1 MLKDLIRVGP
11 PQGTIDD
18 LDLKVPKALDHGM
31 KNDFEKELKAAKEGL
46 KEKDQPKAEK
56 QNDQRKDSDQVS
68 KKSSGGIKKK
78 MARAKD
84 DKSDAE
90 KPETDIKAKG
100 VIQPQAIEQKIS
112 NVMVSKEGEVE
123 IADSEENLQKI
134 ATEQQPIAN
143 IQNIKTQVLAEVTAA
158 IDGEALS
165 AEAQAQVA
173 ASQVQAQPQFQYMTS
188 AEKAVLADINGE
200 AMSQDAVQ
208 VAPEGQLET
217 KLLQPE
223 LGDQKLLKTPALE
236 GQAQQQP
243 QLSLVKP
250 MQDAKVQTEE
260 ETAVDAKS
268 QSTAPTLES
277 KVYDIL
283 SKEVA
288 KPADLKLQQQDVAQN
303 TEKPQALNQTNA
315 VLAKSSA
322 DNEKQKGQGDKE
334 NSSGERGGQ
343 QQGLAKFDGS
353 NDLAAQVS
361 ALHTG
366 QRSFQSH
373 IGTTEA
379 AAGAAATA
387 KPNGDTDAMKDAN
400 VREVM
405 NQAKYLVTAGGGE
418 MTVKMT
424 PEGMGEV
431 NLKVM
436 LDNGKIN
443 IEMNAQDK
451 SVKKMLEDNLSDL
464 KSSLATHQMRVE
476 HVKINNV
483 TAVDTNNQAQFQS
496 DANSSNSSF
505 QNRQQQ
511 EMNFQNFA
519 NSNSGRGREQGSSA
533 YQTSQQQSVQTPIAK
548 SAQGRAA
555 YVAAN
560 KGSSV
565 NVVA

>member
-1 MLKDLIRVGP
+1 MIKDLIRVGP

-18 LDLKVPKALDHGM
+18 LDLKVPKEFD
-31 KNDFEKELKAAKEGL
+31 KNIRKDFEKELKAVSKDL

-84 DKSDAE
+84 DESDAE
-90 KPETDIKAKG
+90 KPETGIKAEG

-112 NVMVSKEGEVE
+112 NVMVSEEGEVE
-123 IADSEENLQKI
+123 IADSEKNLQQI
-134 ATEQQPIAN
+134 ATDLPNAN
-143 IQNIKTQVLAEVTAA
+143 IQNIQTQVLAAA
-158 IDGEALS
+158 PAVDGEPLPAAAMP
-165 AEAQAQVA
+165 AETQPQGSTPV
-173 ASQVQAQPQFQYMTS
+173 VQAAPQFQYMTS
-188 AEKAVLADINGE
+188 AEKAVLAEMNGE
-200 AMSQDAVQ
+200 VGA
-208 VAPEGQLET
+208 EGAA
-217 KLLQPE
+217 LQPE
-223 LGDQKLLKTPALE
+223 VIDQQLLKAPTNESKA
-236 GQAQQQP
+236 QQP
-243 QLSLVKP
+243 QMIQP
-250 MQDAKVQTEE
+250 MQDANV
-260 ETAVDAKS
+260 ETKEAEA
-268 QSTAPTLES
+268 APTLES

-288 KPADLKLQQQDVAQN
+288 KPMDQKLLQQDAPQVKDQS
-303 TEKPQALNQTNA
+303 QALNQTSA

-322 DNEKQKGQGDKE
+322 ENEKQGQQGEKQ
-334 NSSGERGGQ
+334 NSSGDSGQ
-343 QQGLAKFDGS
+343 QASLPKFDGS

-373 IGTTEA
+373 LGA
-379 AAGAAATA
+379 ATGAGAAAAA
-387 KPNGDTDAMKDAN
+387 KPNGDTEAMKDSN

-451 SVKKMLEDNLSDL
+451 SVKKMLEESLSDL
-464 KSSLATHQMRVE
+464 KSSLASHQMRVE

-483 TAVDTNNQAQFQS
+483 VAVDTQNQAQFQS

-511 EMNFQNFA
+511 EMNMQNFA
-519 NSNSGRGREQGSSA
+519 NSNSGRQREQGSTS
-533 YQTSQQQSVQTPIAK
+533 YQTSQQQSAQALTNQQAK

>member
-1 MLKDLIRVGP
+1 MIKDLIRVGP

-18 LDLKVPKALDHGM
+18 LDLKVPKALEHGM
-31 KNDFEKELKAAKEGL
+31 KNDFEKELKAVGKDR

-56 QNDQRKDSDQVS
+56 KDDQRKDSDQVS
-68 KKSSGGIKKK
+68 KKSSGGTKKK
-78 MARAKD
+78 MARAKGD
-84 DKSDAE
+84 ESDAE
-90 KPETDIKAKG
+90 KPEMG
-100 VIQPQAIEQKIS
+100 VQAGLLVQPQAIDQKIS
-112 NVMVSKEGEVE
+112 IVMVSEEGEVE
-123 IADSEENLQKI
+123 IADSEKNLQHI
-134 ATEQQPIAN
+134 ATDYQFAN
-143 IQNIKTQVLAEVTAA
+143 IQNIQTQ
-158 IDGEALS
+158 GEALT
-165 AEAQAQVA
+165 APE
-173 ASQVQAQPQFQYMTS
+173 FQYMTN
-188 AEKAVLADINGE
+188 AEKAVLAELNGE
-200 AMSQDAVQ
+200 VQ
-208 VAPEGQLET
+208 PGESA
-217 KLLQPE
+217 
-223 LGDQKLLKTPALE
+223 ALE
-236 GQAQQQP
+236 QQMFQ
-243 QLSLVKP
+243 P
-250 MQDAKVQTEE
+250 MQDADV
-260 ETAVDAKS
+260 ETKEAAG
-268 QSTAPTLES
+268 PTLES

-288 KPADLKLQQQDVAQN
+288 KPADLKLVQQDASQV
-303 TEKPQALNQTNA
+303 KDQALNQTSA
-315 VLAKSSA
+315 VLAQSNA
-322 DNEKQKGQGDKE
+322 ENEKQGQQGEKQ
-334 NSSGERGGQ
+334 NSSGDSGQ
-343 QQGLAKFDGS
+343 QASLPKFDGS

-373 IGTTEA
+373 LGA
-379 AAGAAATA
+379 AAGAGVAAAT
-387 KPNGDTDAMKDAN
+387 KPGAEPTDAMKDSN

-418 MTVKMT
+418 MTVKMN

-451 SVKKMLEDNLSDL
+451 SVKKMLEESLSDL
-464 KSSLATHQMRVE
+464 KSSLASHQMRVE

-483 TAVDTNNQAQFQS
+483 TAVDTQNQAQFQS

-519 NSNSGRGREQGSSA
+519 NSNSGRGREQGSA
-533 YQTSQQQSVQTPIAK
+533 YQASQQQSAQALTNQQAK

>member
-1 MLKDLIRVGP
+1 MIKDLIRVGP

-18 LDLKVPKALDHGM
+18 LDLKVPKEFD
-31 KNDFEKELKAAKEGL
+31 KNIRKDFEKELKAAGKD

-56 QNDQRKDSDQVS
+56 KDDQRKDSDQVS
-68 KKSSGGIKKK
+68 KKSSGGTKKK
-78 MARAKD
+78 MARAKGD
-84 DKSDAE
+84 ESDAE
-90 KPETDIKAKG
+90 KPEVNVKAEA
-100 VIQPQAIEQKIS
+100 VVQPIAIDQKIS
-112 NVMVSKEGEVE
+112 NVMVSDEGEVE
-123 IADSEENLQKI
+123 IADSEKNLQQI
-134 ATEQQPIAN
+134 ATGQQFAN
-143 IQNIKTQVLAEVTAA
+143 IQNIQTDVLAEGTAV
-158 IDGEALS
+158 S
-165 AEAQAQVA
+165 AEAQPQGALEA
-173 ASQVQAQPQFQYMTS
+173 APEFQYMTN
-188 AEKAVLADINGE
+188 AEKAVLAELNGE
-200 AMSQDAVQ
+200 AQPAV
-208 VAPEGQLET
+208 L
-217 KLLQPE
+217 
-223 LGDQKLLKTPALE
+223 DQQLLKSPAGESAALE
-236 GQAQQQP
+236 QQMIQ
-243 QLSLVKP
+243 P
-250 MQDAKVQTEE
+250 MQDANVEE
-260 ETAVDAKS
+260 SA
-268 QSTAPTLES
+268 APTLES
-277 KVYDIL
+277 KVFDIL
-283 SKEVA
+283 SKEAA
-288 KPADLKLQQQDVAQN
+288 KPADLKLGQQDAAQA
-303 TEKPQALNQTNA
+303 KDQALNQTSA

-322 DNEKQKGQGDKE
+322 ENEKQGQGEKQ
-334 NSSGERGGQ
+334 NSSGDSGQ
-343 QQGLAKFDGS
+343 QASLPKFDGS

-373 IGTTEA
+373 LGA
-379 AAGAAATA
+379 AAGAGAAAATKA
-387 KPNGDTDAMKDAN
+387 GAEPTDAMKDSN

-451 SVKKMLEDNLSDL
+451 SVKKMLEESLSDL
-464 KSSLATHQMRVE
+464 KSSLASHQMRVE

-483 TAVDTNNQAQFQS
+483 VAVDTQNQAQFQS

-511 EMNFQNFA
+511 EMNMQNFA
-519 NSNSGRGREQGSSA
+519 NSNSGRGREQGQS
-533 YQTSQQQSVQTPIAK
+533 YQTSQQQSVQTPIIK
-548 SAQGRAA
+548 SVQGRAA

>member
-11 PQGTIDD
+11 PQGTIND
-18 LDLKVPKALDHGM
+18 LDLKVPKALELDL
-31 KNDFEKELKAAKEGL
+31 KKDFEKELKIAKEGL
-46 KEKDQPKAEK
+46 KEKDQAKAEK

-84 DKSDAE
+84 DESDAE
-90 KPETDIKAKG
+90 KPETGIKAEG

-112 NVMVSKEGEVE
+112 NVMVSEEGEVE
-123 IADSEENLQKI
+123 IADSEKNLQQI
-134 ATEQQPIAN
+134 ATEQPIAHNPN
-143 IQNIKTQVLAEVTAA
+143 IQTQDLSSTAPVV
-158 IDGEALS
+158 DGEAIS
-165 AEAQAQVA
+165 TEAQA
-173 ASQVQAQPQFQYMTS
+173 SFQYMTN

-200 AMSQDAVQ
+200 VIAQEPMQA
-208 VAPEGQLET
+208 APEG
-217 KLLQPE
+217 KLLGDLAESE
-223 LGDQKLLKTPALE
+223 LGDQQLLKAPVLE
-236 GQAQQQP
+236 GKAQQQP
-243 QLSLVKP
+243 STLVQP
-250 MQDAKVQTEE
+250 MQDANVKTK
-260 ETAVDAKS
+260 ETVTDAK
-268 QSTAPTLES
+268 PTLES

-288 KPADLKLQQQDVAQN
+288 KPTDLKLQPQDVAQK
-303 TEKPQALNQTNA
+303 TEQQQALNQTNA
-315 VLAKSSA
+315 VLAQSSA
-322 DNEKQKGQGDKE
+322 ENEKQNGQGEKQ
-334 NSSGERGGQ
+334 NSQSDSGQ
-343 QQGLAKFDGS
+343 QAGLPKYDAA
-353 NDLAAQVS
+353 NDLTAQVQ

-373 IGTTEA
+373 LGGATA
-379 AAGAAATA
+379 AQGAA
-387 KPNGDTDAMKDAN
+387 KPQGETDASIDSN

-451 SVKKMLEDNLSDL
+451 SVKKMLEESLSDL
-464 KSSLATHQMRVE
+464 KSSLATHQMRIE

-483 TAVDTNNQAQFQS
+483 TAVDTQNQAQFQS

-519 NSNSGRGREQGSSA
+519 NSNSGRGRDQGSS
-533 YQTSQQQSVQTPIAK
+533 YQNSQQQSAQTPIAK

>member
-11 PQGTIDD
+11 PQGTIND
-18 LDLKVPKALDHGM
+18 LDLKVPKALDLEM
-31 KNDFEKELKAAKEGL
+31 KKDFDKELKTAREGL

-84 DKSDAE
+84 DESDANE
-90 KPETDIKAKG
+90 KPETGIKAEG
-100 VIQPQAIEQKIS
+100 VIQPQAIEQQIS
-112 NVMVSKEGEVE
+112 NVMVSEEGEVE
-123 IADSEENLQKI
+123 IADSEENLQLI
-134 ATEQQPIAN
+134 ATEKPIAS
-143 IQNIKTQVLAEVTAA
+143 IQNIQTQDQGSPETVP
-158 IDGEALS
+158 
-165 AEAQAQVA
+165 
-173 ASQVQAQPQFQYMTS
+173 ASSQFQYMTS

-200 AMSQDAVQ
+200 ASTQEAVQ
-208 VAPEGQLET
+208 VAQEGET
-217 KLLQPE
+217 L
-223 LGDQKLLKTPALE
+223 
-236 GQAQQQP
+236 QP
-243 QLSLVKP
+243 QLTLVQP
-250 MQDAKVQTEE
+250 TQDANAEIK
-260 ETAVDAKS
+260 ETDAEAK
-268 QSTAPTLES
+268 PTLES

-288 KPADLKLQQQDVAQN
+288 QPANVKLQTQDVAQN
-303 TEKPQALNQTNA
+303 QTSA
-315 VLAKSSA
+315 VLAQSSA
-322 DNEKQKGQGDKE
+322 EHEKQSGQGEKQ
-334 NSSGERGGQ
+334 NSQSDSGQ
-343 QQGLAKFDGS
+343 QAGLPKYDAS
-353 NDLAAQVS
+353 NDLTAQVQ

-373 IGTTEA
+373 LGA
-379 AAGAAATA
+379 AAGAGASAAT
-387 KPNGDTDAMKDAN
+387 KPQGETDVSIDSN

-424 PEGMGEV
+424 PEGLGEV

-451 SVKKMLEDNLSDL
+451 SVKKMIEESLSDL
-464 KSSLATHQMRVE
+464 KSSLASHQMRVE

-483 TAVDTNNQAQFQS
+483 TAVDTQNQAQFQS
-496 DANSSNSSF
+496 DSNSSNSSF

-519 NSNSGRGREQGSSA
+519 NSNSGRGRDQGFGGYPS
-533 YQTSQQQSVQTPIAK
+533 SQQQSAQALTNQQAK

>member
-1 MLKDLIRVGP
+1 MIKDLIRVGP

-18 LDLKVPKALDHGM
+18 LDLKVPKEFD
-31 KNDFEKELKAAKEGL
+31 KNIRKDFEKELKAAGKD

-68 KKSSGGIKKK
+68 KKSSGGTKKK
-78 MARAKD
+78 MARAKGD
-84 DKSDAE
+84 ESDAE
-90 KPETDIKAKG
+90 KPETGIKAEG

-112 NVMVSKEGEVE
+112 NVMVSEEGEVE
-123 IADSEENLQKI
+123 IADSEKNLQQI
-134 ATEQQPIAN
+134 ATDLPIAN
-143 IQNIKTQVLAEVTAA
+143 IQNIQTQVLAAVPAV
-158 IDGEALS
+158 DGEAMP
-165 AEAQAQVA
+165 AETQAQVTPGAIQA
-173 ASQVQAQPQFQYMTS
+173 APEFQYMTS
-188 AEKAVLADINGE
+188 AEKAVLAEMNGE
-200 AMSQDAVQ
+200 
-208 VAPEGQLET
+208 G
-217 KLLQPE
+217 QPE
-223 LGDQKLLKTPALE
+223 AIDQQLLKAPTGESKA
-236 GQAQQQP
+236 QQP
-243 QLSLVKP
+243 QMIQSQPTAP
-250 MQDAKVQTEE
+250 MQDANVESK
-260 ETAVDAKS
+260 DAEA
-268 QSTAPTLES
+268 APTLES

-288 KPADLKLQQQDVAQN
+288 KPMDQKLLQQDASQVKDQSQ
-303 TEKPQALNQTNA
+303 TLNQTSA
-315 VLAKSSA
+315 VLAKSNA
-322 DNEKQKGQGDKE
+322 ENENQGQQGEKQ
-334 NSSGERGGQ
+334 NSSGDSGQ
-343 QQGLAKFDGS
+343 QASLPKFDGS

-373 IGTTEA
+373 LGA
-379 AAGAAATA
+379 AAGAAGAATA
-387 KPNGDTDAMKDAN
+387 AKPGAETDAMKDSN

-451 SVKKMLEDNLSDL
+451 NVKKMLEESLSDL
-464 KSSLATHQMRVE
+464 KSSLASHQMRVE

-483 TAVDTNNQAQFQS
+483 VAVDTQNQAQFQS

-511 EMNFQNFA
+511 EMNMQNFA
-519 NSNSGRGREQGSSA
+519 NSNSGRQREHGSAS
-533 YQTSQQQSVQTPIAK
+533 YQTSQQQSVQTPITK

>member
-1 MLKDLIRVGP
+1 VIKDLIRVGP

-18 LDLKVPKALDHGM
+18 LDLKVPKALEHGL
-31 KNDFEKELKAAKEGL
+31 KNDFEKELKAVSKDL

-84 DKSDAE
+84 DESDAE
-90 KPETDIKAKG
+90 KPEMGIKAEG

-112 NVMVSKEGEVE
+112 NVMVSEEGEVE
-123 IADSEENLQKI
+123 IADSEKNLQQI
-134 ATEQQPIAN
+134 ATDLPSAN
-143 IQNIKTQVLAEVTAA
+143 IQNIQTQVLAAA
-158 IDGEALS
+158 PAVDGEALS
-165 AEAQAQVA
+165 AETQSQVA
-173 ASQVQAQPQFQYMTS
+173 PIAMQAAPEFQYMTS
-188 AEKAVLADINGE
+188 AEKAVLAEMNGE
-200 AMSQDAVQ
+200 ALQPGVSDQQLLKAPTEESKAQVQPQMIQPLQDANV
-208 VAPEGQLET
+208 ET
-217 KLLQPE
+217 KE
-223 LGDQKLLKTPALE
+223 AE
-236 GQAQQQP
+236 
-243 QLSLVKP
+243 
-250 MQDAKVQTEE
+250 AK
-260 ETAVDAKS
+260 
-268 QSTAPTLES
+268 PTLES

-288 KPADLKLQQQDVAQN
+288 KPMDQKLLQQDAPQVKDQS
-303 TEKPQALNQTNA
+303 QALNQTSA
-315 VLAKSSA
+315 VLAQSNA
-322 DNEKQKGQGDKE
+322 ENEKQGQQGEKQ
-334 NSSGERGGQ
+334 NSSGDSGQ
-343 QQGLAKFDGS
+343 QASLPKFDGS

-373 IGTTEA
+373 LGA
-379 AAGAAATA
+379 AAGAAGAARAA
-387 KPNGDTDAMKDAN
+387 KPNAETDAMKDSN

-451 SVKKMLEDNLSDL
+451 SVKKMLEESLSDL
-464 KSSLATHQMRVE
+464 KSSLASHQMRVE

-483 TAVDTNNQAQFQS
+483 VAVDTNNQAQFQS

-511 EMNFQNFA
+511 EMNMQNFA
-519 NSNSGRGREQGSSA
+519 NSNSGRGREQGSMS
-533 YQTSQQQSVQTPIAK
+533 YQTSQQQSVQTPITK

>member
-1 MLKDLIRVGP
+1 MIKDLIRVGP

-18 LDLKVPKALDHGM
+18 LDLKVPKALEHGM
-31 KNDFEKELKAAKEGL
+31 KNDFEKELKAVSKDL

-84 DKSDAE
+84 DESDAE
-90 KPETDIKAKG
+90 KPETGIKAEG

-112 NVMVSKEGEVE
+112 NVMVSEEGEVE
-123 IADSEENLQKI
+123 IADSEKNLQQI

-143 IQNIKTQVLAEVTAA
+143 IQNIQTQVLATAPA
-158 IDGEALS
+158 ANGEAMP
-165 AEAQAQVA
+165 AETQPQGLTPV
-173 ASQVQAQPQFQYMTS
+173 VQAAPQFQYMTS
-188 AEKAVLADINGE
+188 AEKAVLAEMNGE
-200 AMSQDAVQ
+200 I
-208 VAPEGQLET
+208 VAEGEM
-217 KLLQPE
+217 LQPE
-223 LGDQKLLKTPALE
+223 VIEQQLLKAPTEESKA
-236 GQAQQQP
+236 QQP
-243 QLSLVKP
+243 QMIQP
-250 MQDAKVQTEE
+250 MQDANVEAKE
-260 ETAVDAKS
+260 ADAK
-268 QSTAPTLES
+268 PTLES

-288 KPADLKLQQQDVAQN
+288 KPMDQKLLQQDAPQVKDQS
-303 TEKPQALNQTNA
+303 QALNQTSA
-315 VLAKSSA
+315 VLAQSSA
-322 DNEKQKGQGDKE
+322 ENEKQGQGEKQ
-334 NSSGERGGQ
+334 NSSGDSGQ
-343 QQGLAKFDGS
+343 QASLPKFDGS

-373 IGTTEA
+373 LGA
-379 AAGAAATA
+379 AAGTAGVATA
-387 KPNGDTDAMKDAN
+387 AKPGAETDAMKDSN

-451 SVKKMLEDNLSDL
+451 SVKKMLEESLSDL
-464 KSSLATHQMRVE
+464 KSSLASHQMRVE

-483 TAVDTNNQAQFQS
+483 VAVDTNNQAQFQS

-511 EMNFQNFA
+511 EMNMQNFA
-519 NSNSGRGREQGSSA
+519 NSNSGRQSREQGTSG
-533 YQTSQQQSVQTPIAK
+533 YQTSQQQSVQTPVTK

>member
-1 MLKDLIRVGP
+1 MIKDLIRVGP

-18 LDLKVPKALDHGM
+18 LDLKVPKEFD
-31 KNDFEKELKAAKEGL
+31 KNIRKDFEKELKAAGKD

-68 KKSSGGIKKK
+68 KKSSGGTKKK

-84 DKSDAE
+84 DESDAE
-90 KPETDIKAKG
+90 KPETGIKAEG
-100 VIQPQAIEQKIS
+100 VIQPQAIEQQIS
-112 NVMVSKEGEVE
+112 NVMVSEEGEVE
-123 IADSEENLQKI
+123 IADSEKNLQQI
-134 ATEQQPIAN
+134 ATDLPNAN
-143 IQNIKTQVLAEVTAA
+143 IQNIQTQVLATAPA
-158 IDGEALS
+158 VDGEAMT
-165 AEAQAQVA
+165 AETQPQGSTPV
-173 ASQVQAQPQFQYMTS
+173 VQAAPQFQYMTD
-188 AEKAVLADINGE
+188 AEKAVLAEMNGE
-200 AMSQDAVQ
+200 VQ
-208 VAPEGQLET
+208 SEESKA
-217 KLLQPE
+217 
-223 LGDQKLLKTPALE
+223 
-236 GQAQQQP
+236 QQP
-243 QLSLVKP
+243 QMIQP
-250 MQDAKVQTEE
+250 MQDANV
-260 ETAVDAKS
+260 ETNEAEAK
-268 QSTAPTLES
+268 PTLES

-288 KPADLKLQQQDVAQN
+288 KPMDQKLLQQDASQVKDQS
-303 TEKPQALNQTNA
+303 QALNQTSA
-315 VLAKSSA
+315 VLASSNA
-322 DNEKQKGQGDKE
+322 ENENQGQPGEKQ
-334 NSSGERGGQ
+334 NSSGDSGQ
-343 QQGLAKFDGS
+343 QAGLPKYDAS
-353 NDLAAQVS
+353 NDLTAQVQ
-361 ALHTG
+361 ALHAG
-366 QRSFQSH
+366 QRSSFQSH
-373 IGTTEA
+373 LGA
-379 AAGAAATA
+379 AAGTVAAA
-387 KPNGDTDAMKDAN
+387 KPGAEPTDAMKDSN

-451 SVKKMLEDNLSDL
+451 SVKKMLEESLSDL
-464 KSSLATHQMRVE
+464 KSSLASHQMRVE

-483 TAVDTNNQAQFQS
+483 VAVDTQNQAQFQS

-511 EMNFQNFA
+511 EMNMQNFA
-519 NSNSGRGREQGSSA
+519 NSNSGRGREQGSSS
-533 YQTSQQQSVQTPIAK
+533 YQTSQQQSAQALTNQQAK

>member
-1 MLKDLIRVGP
+1 MIKDLIRVGP

-18 LDLKVPKALDHGM
+18 LDLKVPKEFD
-31 KNDFEKELKAAKEGL
+31 KNIRKDFEKELKAAGRD

-56 QNDQRKDSDQVS
+56 KDDQRKDSDQVS

-84 DKSDAE
+84 EESDAE
-90 KPETDIKAKG
+90 KPETGIKADG

-112 NVMVSKEGEVE
+112 NVMVSEEGEVE
-123 IADSEENLQKI
+123 IADSEKNLQQI
-134 ATEQQPIAN
+134 ATEQQPIAD
-143 IQNIKTQVLAEVTAA
+143 IQNIQTQVLAAQPVA
-158 IDGEALS
+158 DGEAMPV
-165 AEAQAQVA
+165 E
-173 ASQVQAQPQFQYMTS
+173 AQPQVVTEAVQAAPEFQYMTN
-188 AEKAVLADINGE
+188 AEKAVLSEMNGE
-200 AMSQDAVQ
+200 VQ
-208 VAPEGQLET
+208 PEGL
-217 KLLQPE
+217 
-223 LGDQKLLKTPALE
+223 DQQLLKTPTNESKA
-236 GQAQQQP
+236 QQP
-243 QLSLVKP
+243 QMIQP
-250 MQDAKVQTEE
+250 MQDAKV
-260 ETAVDAKS
+260 ETNEVEAK
-268 QSTAPTLES
+268 TTLES

-288 KPADLKLQQQDVAQN
+288 KPMDQKLLQQDAPQVKDQS
-303 TEKPQALNQTNA
+303 QALNQTNA
-315 VLAKSSA
+315 VLAQSSTE
-322 DNEKQKGQGDKE
+322 NENQGQQGEKQ
-334 NSSGERGGQ
+334 NSSGDGGQ
-343 QQGLAKFDGS
+343 QAGLPKYDAS
-353 NDLAAQVS
+353 NDLTAQVQ
-361 ALHTG
+361 ALHAG
-366 QRSFQSH
+366 QRSSFQSH
-373 IGTTEA
+373 LGA
-379 AAGAAATA
+379 AAGAAAAT
-387 KPNGDTDAMKDAN
+387 KPGAEPTDAMKDSN

-451 SVKKMLEDNLSDL
+451 SVKKMLEESLSDL
-464 KSSLATHQMRVE
+464 KSSLASHQMRVE

-483 TAVDTNNQAQFQS
+483 VAVDTQNQAQFQS

-511 EMNFQNFA
+511 EMNMQNFA
-519 NSNSGRGREQGSSA
+519 NSNSGRQREQGSS

>member
-1 MLKDLIRVGP
+1 MIKDLIRVGP

-18 LDLKVPKALDHGM
+18 LDLKVPKEFD
-31 KNDFEKELKAAKEGL
+31 KNIRKDFEKELKAAGRD

-56 QNDQRKDSDQVS
+56 KDDQKKDSDQVS

-84 DKSDAE
+84 DESDAE
-90 KPETDIKAKG
+90 KPEANVTAEA
-100 VIQPQAIEQKIS
+100 VVQPIAIDQKIS
-112 NVMVSKEGEVE
+112 NVMVSDEGEVE
-123 IADSEENLQKI
+123 IADSEKNLQQI
-134 ATEQQPIAN
+134 ATGQQFAN
-143 IQNIKTQVLAEVTAA
+143 IQNIQTEVLAEGTAV
-158 IDGEALS
+158 S
-165 AEAQAQVA
+165 AEAQPQGALEA
-173 ASQVQAQPQFQYMTS
+173 APEFQYMTN
-188 AEKAVLADINGE
+188 AEKAVLAELNGE
-200 AMSQDAVQ
+200 AQPAV
-208 VAPEGQLET
+208 LE
-217 KLLQPE
+217 Q
-223 LGDQKLLKTPALE
+223 LLKSPAGESAALE
-236 GQAQQQP
+236 QQMIQ
-243 QLSLVKP
+243 P
-250 MQDAKVQTEE
+250 MQDANVEE
-260 ETAVDAKS
+260 SA
-268 QSTAPTLES
+268 APTLES
-277 KVYDIL
+277 KVFDIL
-283 SKEVA
+283 SKEAA
-288 KPADLKLQQQDVAQN
+288 KPADLKLVQQDAAQA
-303 TEKPQALNQTNA
+303 KDQALNQTSA

-322 DNEKQKGQGDKE
+322 ENEKQGQGEKQ
-334 NSSGERGGQ
+334 NSSGDSGQ
-343 QQGLAKFDGS
+343 QASLPKFDGS

-373 IGTTEA
+373 LGA
-379 AAGAAATA
+379 AAGAAGAAAAA
-387 KPNGDTDAMKDAN
+387 KPGAETDAMKDSN

-451 SVKKMLEDNLSDL
+451 SVKKMLEESLSDL
-464 KSSLATHQMRVE
+464 KSSLASHQMRVE

-483 TAVDTNNQAQFQS
+483 VAVDTQNQAQFQS

-519 NSNSGRGREQGSSA
+519 NSNSGRQREHGSS

-548 SAQGRAA
+548 STQGRAA